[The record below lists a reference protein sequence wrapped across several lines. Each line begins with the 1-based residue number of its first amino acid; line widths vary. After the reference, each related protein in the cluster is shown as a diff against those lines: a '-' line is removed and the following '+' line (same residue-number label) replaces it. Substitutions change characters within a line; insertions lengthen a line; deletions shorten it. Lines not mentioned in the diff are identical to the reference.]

1 MRVPAVLDYLDS
13 AMQIDET
20 AYTPLWI
27 GGARMGC
34 VNAEWRQRLLTNE
47 AGLFQLQEEGLHC
60 LDGGDYQALSSKLG
74 AAARRWRASGW
85 LPGWRD
91 ENFTAHHPPGHPVF
105 ELERAAFR
113 PLGLVSHA
121 VHLNGLRRLADGSIG
136 MWIGRRS
143 PFKAVDPNRMDNM
156 VGGGVA
162 AGESYDLALERE
174 SWEEAGIPSPLVHGL
189 APASLLLARRAVG
202 RGLHC
207 EWLHIYDLWLDAST
221 VPANQ
226 DGEVAEHLLLS
237 LAEVEA
243 LVLERRFMI
252 DAALVVC
259 DCLARLGYWGE
270 EGALV
275 RERLERP
282 SLQLA

>member
-1 MRVPAVLDYLDS
+1 MRVQAILDYLDS
-13 AMQIDET
+13 AMQVED
-20 AYTPLWI
+20 ASYTPLWI
-27 GGARMGC
+27 GGVRMGC
-34 VNAEWRQRLLTNE
+34 VNAEWRARLLANE
-47 AGLFQLQEEGLHC
+47 GALFQLRDGALHC
-60 LDGGDYQALSSKLG
+60 MAASDYQTLSAQLG
-74 AAARRWRASGW
+74 AAARRWRASEW

-91 ENFTAHHPPGHPVF
+91 ENFTAHHPDGQPCF

-121 VHLNGLRRLADGSIG
+121 VHLNGLARRADGSVG
-136 MWIGRRS
+136 MWVGRRS

-162 AGESYDLALERE
+162 AGESWDLALERE
-174 SWEEAGIPSPLVHGL
+174 SGEEAGIAPALVRGL
-189 APASLLLARRAVG
+189 AAQSLLLARRAVG

-207 EWLHIYDLWLDAST
+207 EWLHIYDLWLDAAT

-237 LAEVEA
+237 LEEVEA

-252 DAALVVC
+252 DAALVAC

-270 EGALV
+270 DGARV
-275 RERLERP
+275 RERLQRT
-282 SLQLA
+282 QVQAA